1 MTQGRRPGWRTS
13 AIAILIFAGS
23 TLVATACGA
32 STSAPI
38 ARTTAQGAQP
48 ITISC
53 QAAESRVNQ
62 VLSSVSPGSP
72 KAELCMLSRPDVCKQ
87 RSPVCVTSDA
97 IRDHAAEAIGRLSPT
112 DRAALYRLGHV
123 QRTDAANDQQA
134 AALAIA
140 AGFVR
145 GAAGR
150 AIPTSTDVTPAELS
164 SALGPRIPSPWLADA
179 VQAAIDNSQDPP
191 CDPPGAE
198 PTGASS
204 GLAEAGVEAVL
215 ETLAKGG
222 SLDQVVGV
230 VLTKMFAAKIC
241 DEFRRLS
248 EALQR
253 AAALL
258 TKSALRDRIVMAQAE
273 LEHIDLPPKDTPE
286 YRQLR
291 QRAVRGYVLH
301 GAVSELESQSGGAI
315 ATDVSVRVGTL
326 NRPGGPTD
334 TALKDALAD
343 GQLDPVAER

>member
-1 MTQGRRPGWRTS
+1 MTHGRRPGWRTS

-230 VLTKMFAAKIC
+230 VLTKMFAAK
-241 DEFRRLS
+241 
-248 EALQR
+248 ALQR

-258 TKSALRDRIVMAQAE
+258 TKSALRDRIVRAQAE
-273 LEHIDLPPKDTPE
+273 LERIDLPPKDTPE

-326 NRPGGPTD
+326 NRTGGPTD